1 MVNQVSTIVNVG
13 KYTGNQLE
21 DLESLCKEYNVSI
34 VDVKKLGGIINKT
47 YQVTLEGSDLNLAKV
62 ITIFKG
68 WIKKANQSGAFVK
81 SSMNGKPSFFPAF

>member
-47 YQVTLEGSDLNLAKV
+47 FQVTLEGSDLNLAKV

-68 WIKKANQSGAFVK
+68 
-81 SSMNGKPSFFPAF
+81 

>member
-68 WIKKANQSGAFVK
+68 
-81 SSMNGKPSFFPAF
+81 